1 MSGAQIGTAV
11 GFVAGFFLPG
21 GPQVWAAIGGMVG
34 GWISPTQVNGPRIGD
49 GQSQSSAEGMPIP
62 WILGTGPQPIQGQI
76 VQVSPRREVKK
87 TDDGKG
93 SGTEVNT
100 YEAHQDFC
108 ILICESSEHR
118 NSLMKGVLF
127 VLVDGKIVYDMRP
140 EANFNAE
147 NAKFLENHTF
157 YNGNESQMPDP
168 TMEALVGVD
177 NALAYRGVFTMVGR
191 DINLSAYGDRI
202 PVYQF
207 VMVGEG
213 EATNTTVTTLVPPS
227 YSEFR
232 AEAWPLVQT
241 EAFYTY
247 TGSRG
252 GGSTFSADT
261 IAEIIEHFADFYDGI
276 DAPPDQFIGYSAGTN
291 FLADEFGING
301 FETQP
306 DVTDNQSLMLVYNQE
321 STANYIGSSTAYCS
335 DIPWP
340 GPDTQSDLYMD
351 IGGNIFRKQTA
362 TSPGGGST
370 HWPGS
375 GLTGYCT
382 GDPTNTDGFFPA
394 IEGWAPLLIKVDRK
408 TIPPAPVLGDPC
420 LLGYPTLLPDS
431 PGFVQNCDGDVFAT
445 PTYAP
450 ATGANKL
457 MLQPASFVTDG
468 SRTLF
473 LTFPVGPVME
483 TTDPDNTQAYWES
496 KYDAAV
502 LAGTMPP
509 GYTWSVEY
517 PVSVAAS
524 TVYTATSETNEITTD
539 TLGLDTLI
547 TRICERGGLTADDI
561 DVTEMDQQ
569 VLGFGVLQPYTAT
582 EALSVPLQAFLS
594 FGTESD
600 AKLRFHK
607 HGSDVDLV
615 IDPQDFIEGSDE
627 TEDNTREQEIEYPR
641 LLSVNAIDPTQNY
654 TPRPQTARRTSPNV
668 KAIGEQTMELSV
680 VLPPEY
686 HAQLAD
692 IGLKVLWARA
702 QGTRKFSVPYAQAA
716 TYLRLVPGMPCAL
729 EGQRYIVDKMRLG
742 DGEIHL
748 ELVYDRQSAY
758 TSDVQP
764 TPALPPTP
772 PPSNIGGVT
781 ISAFLNAGVFRDQD
795 DRVGIY
801 VAVAGILPS
810 WPGCMVQWKLSTD
823 SDWQTAIASATQAST
838 MGYLTAPLPLAP
850 AAGDDVTN
858 TLSVSVHGGELNSV
872 TRFQYLMERNPFAI
886 ITNTVTGECEVG
898 QFQDANETAPGEYDL
913 TTLVRGGLN
922 TTPAAHTQ
930 GARFVFLDSVYF
942 LEVPSAWI
950 GRTIDIRPVTLGTSP
965 DNNASYSITLDPA
978 VSQTEWQVG
987 HLDYTEASGTV
998 SLVITPRHRL
1008 GNDVAPI
1015 ASTNFIGYQ
1024 IEVEDDADQYN
1035 AFTSTT
1041 PTVSI
1046 DISTLTTPVTIT
1058 VSALNRFPP
1067 NTGPS
1072 MSIVIP

>member
-1 MSGAQIGTAV
+1 MSGQQIGTAV

-140 EANFNAE
+140 EANFSAE

-157 YNGNESQMPDP
+157 YDGNESQMPDP

-177 NALAYRGVFTMVGR
+177 NALAYRGVFTMVAR
-191 DINLSAYGDRI
+191 DVNLSAYGDRV

-213 EATNTTVTTLVPPS
+213 ETVTTDVTELVVP
-227 YSEFR
+227 ELARFQD
-232 AEAWPLVQT
+232 ADWPLVDADD
-241 EAFYTY
+241 EYAY
-247 TGSRG
+247 TGYIGHLGLGGVG
-252 GGSTFSADT
+252 GGTANYTGTSIADV
-261 IAEIIEHFADFYDGI
+261 IAHFTAFDYG
-276 DAPPDQFIGYSAGTN
+276 PYGGGTRSPSNYLGYSATTASATTPDIGLN
-291 FLADEFGING
+291 INTLG
-301 FETQP
+301 VSNAVAQP
-306 DVTDNQSLMLVYNQE
+306 SVVDSTALVLVYNDMVP
-321 STANYIGSSTAYCS
+321 TAVHASIGFSGFCFIGEEVEQDSRGTTAK
-335 DIPWP
+335 
-340 GPDTQSDLYMD
+340 L
-351 IGGNIFRKQTA
+351 FA
-362 TSPGGGST
+362 VSPGGQYRVMES
-370 HWPGS
+370 
-375 GLTGYCT
+375 CA
-382 GDPTNTDGFFPA
+382 GDDLYGFY
-394 IEGWAPLLIKVDRK
+394 PLCIRVTRK
-408 TIPPAPVLGDPC
+408 IRNPSAEFGDPC
-420 LLGYPTLLPDS
+420 LLGEPVVLPDA
-431 PGFVQNCDGDVFAT
+431 PGFSIDCDGNIAPTPVYSVNSGSNVWILQDEDTAT
-445 PTYAP
+445 
-450 ATGANKL
+450 TGGINRYTQHKL
-457 MLQPASFVTDG
+457 GPV
-468 SRTLF
+468 RTLADPGDSAF
-473 LTFPVGPVME
+473 WTPV
-483 TTDPDNTQAYWES
+483 
-496 KYDAAV
+496 YDASV
-502 LAGTMPP
+502 LAGTSAP
-509 GYTWSVEY
+509 GLVYGVDY
-517 PVSVAAS
+517 PVNVVASEVYIATYS
-524 TVYTATSETNEITTD
+524 TTEVSTESISLGTAV
-539 TLGLDTLI
+539 
-547 TRICERGGLTADDI
+547 TRICERGGLTEDDI

-569 VLGFGVLQPYTAT
+569 MLGFGVLQPYTAT

-600 AKLRFHK
+600 GKLRFHK

-758 TSDVQP
+758 TSNVQP

-810 WPGCMVQWKLSTD
+810 WPGCMVQWKLDTD

-850 AAGDDVTN
+850 AVGDDVTN
-858 TLSVSVHGGELNSV
+858 TLSVAVHGGELNSI
-872 TRFQYLMERNPFAI
+872 TREQYLMERNPYAI

-898 QFQDANETAPGEYDL
+898 QFQDADETAPGAYDL

-922 TTPAAHTQ
+922 TTPAAHAQ

-950 GRTIDIRPVTLGTSP
+950 GRTINIRPVTLGTSP
-965 DNNASYSITLDPA
+965 DNNATSSITFNPA
-978 VSQTEWQVG
+978 VSQTEWQPAYLTGRITGSAFV
-987 HLDYTEASGTV
+987 ASV
-998 SLVITPRHRL
+998 TPRQRL
-1008 GNDVAPI
+1008 GNDATPI
-1015 ASTNFIGYQ
+1015 ASVNFTGYRWTL
-1024 IEVEDDADQYN
+1024 DDGDPTHAQD
-1035 AFTSTT
+1035 FTTT
-1041 PTVSI
+1041 DPSAVF
-1046 DISTLTTPVTIT
+1046 TLTEFDSPATIT
-1058 VSALNRFPP
+1058 VAQVNRI
-1067 NTGPS
+1067 TGPGPS
-1072 MSIVIP
+1072 LSIVI